1 MPRLLPAEWELA
13 ETFWVGWPSHPDIW
27 GNDLEGARLEVA
39 NLVRALANVEPDSGQ
54 LKGDKIHLLADGADA
69 CASAHSLL
77 DGLHIEILDMAFGDI
92 WIRDTGPI
100 FVVHDDELRA
110 LGMRFN
116 GWGKRYLLPSDEIVA
131 ERLAKAAQL
140 PFERHFW
147 TLELGALQWDGEG
160 VFLAQK
166 SSLLDPVRNPG
177 MTEALAEEKLKS
189 LLGAKRV
196 IWLDAIL
203 GGDAIFHRLGG
214 AIRFLGPNHVLLMK
228 AHSRNDPNF
237 ELFNA
242 LQRQFEKECFDI
254 SLLPSLG
261 RVEDMD
267 GDVMAASYLHYVQGS
282 ERIIMPLYG
291 TDYDGEALKTM
302 AQICPQHEII
312 GLRSDHLLSGGGS
325 FHHIC
330 LPQPKWPF

>member
-1 MPRLLPAEWELA
+1 MPAEWEAA
-13 ETFWVGWPSHPDIW
+13 EAFWISWPSHPDIW

-39 NLVRALANVEPDSGQ
+39 NLIRALAEVDVESGQ
-54 LKGDKIHLLADGADA
+54 LKGEKIHLIADGADA

-77 DGLHIEILDMAFGDI
+77 DGLHIDVTDMAFGDI
-92 WIRDTGPI
+92 WIRDTGPV

-131 ERLAKAAQL
+131 ERLAKAAQI

-147 TLELGALQWDGEG
+147 TLEAGALQWDGEG
-160 VFLAQK
+160 VFLAQR
-166 SSLLDPVRNPG
+166 SSLLDPQRNPG
-177 MTEALAEEKLKS
+177 ATELSAEQKLKS
-189 LLGAKRV
+189 VIGAEQV
-196 IWLDAIL
+196 IWLDAVL

-214 AIRFLGPNHVLLMK
+214 AVRFLGPNHVLLMK
-228 AHSRNDPNF
+228 AASSSDPNF
-237 ELFNA
+237 ELFEA
-242 LQRQFEKECFDI
+242 LHGRFKAECFDI
-254 SLLPSLG
+254 SLIPSPG
-261 RVEDMD
+261 RVEDVD
-267 GDVMAASYLHYVQGS
+267 GDVMAASYLHYVQS
-282 ERIIMPLYG
+282 DRRVIVPVYG
-291 TDYDGEALKTM
+291 TAYDDLVLDAMKPLFKGR
-302 AQICPQHEII
+302 EII